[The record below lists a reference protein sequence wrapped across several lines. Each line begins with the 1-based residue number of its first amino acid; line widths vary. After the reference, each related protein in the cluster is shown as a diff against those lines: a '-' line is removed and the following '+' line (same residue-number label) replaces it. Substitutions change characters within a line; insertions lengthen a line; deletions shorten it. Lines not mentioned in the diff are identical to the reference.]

1 MEKVGGSRI
10 GVEGALSLSLSLSL
24 SPSLAHSLFHTPTCI
39 HAHIIYIYIFISLTR
54 SFPSHSSTFPSSLS
68 LSPLPQLVTRSIR
81 ELHLLLLFTSTFV
94 NHLAPAFA
102 GPFILPEATYIPRGR
117 DNRRLLGY
125 RDAWLIRIHNS
136 LRGVEE
142 GRKD

>member
-10 GVEGALSLSLSLSL
+10 GVEGALSLSLSLPLSVPRSFSL
-24 SPSLAHSLFHTPTCI
+24 PYTHMYTRAYN
-39 HAHIIYIYIFISLTR
+39 IYIYLSRSLAPFLLTPPL
-54 SFPSHSSTFPSSLS
+54 FPPLS
-68 LSPLPQLVTRSIR
+68 LSPPPQLVTRSIR
-81 ELHLLLLFTSTFV
+81 GLHLLLLFTSTFV